1 MTPAEIA
8 DAVAGELL
16 RAERA
21 RARAKLL
28 AEGVPAEIVD
38 QLVAAAEQMHA
49 GQLAELEREIAAG
62 LGVPVVIH

>member
-8 DAVAGELL
+8 EAAAGELL

-28 AEGVPAEIVD
+28 AEGVPREIVD
-38 QLVAAAEQMHA
+38 QLLASAKQMHA
-49 GQLAELEREIAAG
+49 GQLAELERQLAAG
-62 LGVPVVIH
+62 LGAPVVIH